1 MTNFIKEI
9 VITLYK
15 VGEIMNYKRRQ
26 PPPEELIGPRVN
38 FLSRLVRCKFNDII
52 SEEGLYSGQQDI
64 LFAVLENE
72 GITSSKLAEIT
83 GVSAATMSVSVKRM
97 EKAGFIVKKPDEND
111 ARIMHIYP
119 TEKAKAV
126 PGNTREKINEL
137 ELILK
142 KGMDEDKALEFA
154 HYLQRA
160 IDNLLEEFGNCCEKG
175 DE

>member
-1 MTNFIKEI
+1 
-9 VITLYK
+9 
-15 VGEIMNYKRRQ
+15 
-26 PPPEELIGPRVN
+26 
-38 FLSRLVRCKFNDII
+38 
-52 SEEGLYSGQQDI
+52 
-64 LFAVLENE
+64 
-72 GITSSKLAEIT
+72 
-83 GVSAATMSVSVKRM
+83 MSVSVKRM

-126 PGNTREKINEL
+126 PGNTRKKINEL

-175 DE
+175 DDRKC

>member
-1 MTNFIKEI
+1 MCLSKEW
-9 VITLYK
+9 K
-15 VGEIMNYKRRQ
+15 KRA
-26 PPPEELIGPRVN
+26 L
-38 FLSRLVRCKFNDII
+38 LLKSLTK
-52 SEEGLYSGQQDI
+52 
-64 LFAVLENE
+64 
-72 GITSSKLAEIT
+72 
-83 GVSAATMSVSVKRM
+83 
-97 EKAGFIVKKPDEND
+97 ND
-111 ARIMHIYP
+111 ARIMNIYP

-126 PGNTREKINEL
+126 PGNTRKKINEL

>member
-1 MTNFIKEI
+1 
-9 VITLYK
+9 
-15 VGEIMNYKRRQ
+15 MNYKRRQ
-26 PPPEELIGPRVN
+26 PPKEELIGPRVN

-126 PGNTREKINEL
+126 PGNTREKIN
-137 ELILK
+137 
-142 KGMDEDKALEFA
+142 ALEFA

>member
-1 MTNFIKEI
+1 
-9 VITLYK
+9 
-15 VGEIMNYKRRQ
+15 MNYKRRQ
-26 PPPEELIGPRVN
+26 PPKEELIGPRVN

-111 ARIMHIYP
+111 AR
-119 TEKAKAV
+119 
-126 PGNTREKINEL
+126 EKINEL

>member
-1 MTNFIKEI
+1 
-9 VITLYK
+9 
-15 VGEIMNYKRRQ
+15 MNYKRRQ
-26 PPPEELIGPRVN
+26 PPKEELIMSLNLQRTRRDKKLTLGP
-38 FLSRLVRCKFNDII
+38 I

-97 EKAGFIVKKPDEND
+97 EKAGFIVKRPDEND

-175 DE
+175 DDRKC

>member
-1 MTNFIKEI
+1 
-9 VITLYK
+9 
-15 VGEIMNYKRRQ
+15 MNYKRRQ
-26 PPPEELIGPRVN
+26 PPKEELIGPRVN

-64 LFAVLENE
+64 LFAV
-72 GITSSKLAEIT
+72 LAEIT

-126 PGNTREKINEL
+126 PGNTRKKINEL

-175 DE
+175 DDRKC

>member
-1 MTNFIKEI
+1 
-9 VITLYK
+9 
-15 VGEIMNYKRRQ
+15 MNYKRRQ
-26 PPPEELIGPRVN
+26 PPKEELIGPRVN

-111 ARIMHIYP
+111 AR
-119 TEKAKAV
+119 K
-126 PGNTREKINEL
+126 KINEI

-160 IDNLLEEFGNCCEKG
+160 IDNLLEEFGDCCEKG
-175 DE
+175 DERKC

>member
-1 MTNFIKEI
+1 
-9 VITLYK
+9 
-15 VGEIMNYKRRQ
+15 MNYKRRQ

-38 FLSRLVRCKFNDII
+38 FLSRLVRCKFNDVI

-64 LFAVLENE
+64 IFAVLENE

-97 EKAGFIVKKPDEND
+97 EKAGFIIKKPDEKD

-119 TEKAKAV
+119 TDKAKAV
-126 PGNTREKINEL
+126 PENTRKKMNEIETIIKRGL
-137 ELILK
+137 
-142 KGMDEDKALEFA
+142 DDDKALEFA

-160 IDNLLEEFGNCCEKG
+160 IDNLLEECGDCRDKG
-175 DE
+175 DERKC

>member
-72 GITSSKLAEIT
+72 G
-83 GVSAATMSVSVKRM
+83 
-97 EKAGFIVKKPDEND
+97 KPQ
-111 ARIMHIYP
+111 ASLPR
-119 TEKAKAV
+119 
-126 PGNTREKINEL
+126 
-137 ELILK
+137 
-142 KGMDEDKALEFA
+142 
-154 HYLQRA
+154 
-160 IDNLLEEFGNCCEKG
+160 
-175 DE
+175 

>member
-1 MTNFIKEI
+1 MYCKH
-9 VITLYK
+9 K
-15 VGEIMNYKRRQ
+15 D
-26 PPPEELIGPRVN
+26 PPPEGIIGPRVN
-38 FLSRLVRCKFNDII
+38 YLSRLVRRRFNEVIA
-52 SEEGLYSGQQDI
+52 EEGLFSGQQDI
-64 LFAVLENE
+64 LFAIVDNE
-72 GITSSKLAEIT
+72 GVTSSELSSMA
-83 GVSAATMSVSVKRM
+83 GVSAATISVSVKRM

-126 PGNTREKINEL
+126 PGNTRKKINEL